1 MMTFL
6 TQTAPILASVI
17 GTAIYIDRR
26 VKSMED
32 RLGEQEKSQ
41 NIIGSVLVALAKKT
55 PGSMR
60 TQSRP
65 H

>member
-41 NIIGSVLVALAKKT
+41 NIIGSVLVAWPRK
-55 PGSMR
+55 PR
-60 TQSRP
+60 DR
-65 H
+65 